1 MHKIVVIGRLGQN
14 PELRYLPNGNAVTSF
29 SVASDNPRNGEK
41 HTEWIRCSA
50 FGKLAETANQY
61 LQKGS
66 QIYLEGPFHTN
77 EYETRDGDKRFSV
90 EMIVNNM
97 QFLGGVASGSDG
109 YASVAH
115 DSEPEEEYIHANIQN
130 NDVDDLPF

>member
-1 MHKIVVIGRLGQN
+1 MHKIVVIGRLGQD
-14 PELRYLPNGNAVTSF
+14 PEMRFMPNGNAVTSF

-66 QIYLEGPFHTN
+66 QVYLEGPFHTN
-77 EYETRDGDKRFSV
+77 EYETRDGDKRFNV

-97 QFLGGVASGSDG
+97 QFLGGVASGSGG
-109 YASVAH
+109 Y
-115 DSEPEEEYIHANIQN
+115 EPEEIESVSDARAVQEDI
-130 NDVDDLPF
+130 DDLPF

>member
-1 MHKIVVIGRLGQN
+1 MHKAIIIGRLGQD
-14 PELRYLPNGNAVTSF
+14 PTLKYLPNGNAVTSF

-61 LQKGS
+61 LSKGS
-66 QIYLEGPFHTN
+66 QVYLEGPFHTN

-97 QFLGGVASGSDG
+97 QFLGGVAVGNGD
-109 YASVAH
+109 Y
-115 DSEPEEEYIHANIQN
+115 EPEEENEIVP
-130 NDVDDLPF
+130 DVRAVQEDIDDLPF

>member
-1 MHKIVVIGRLGQN
+1 MHKIVLIGRLGGD
-14 PELRYLPNGNAVTSF
+14 PELRYMPNGNAVTSF

-61 LQKGS
+61 LSKGS
-66 QIYLEGPFHTN
+66 QVYLEGPFHTN

-97 QFLGGVASGSDG
+97 QFLGGVASGSG
-109 YASVAH
+109 Y
-115 DSEPEEEYIHANIQN
+115 DPEEEVLDDHAIQSGTSVSQE
-130 NDVDDLPF
+130 DVDDLPF